1 MVMAAA
7 YEILCVPVLSDNY
20 VWLLRDGESGAVAV
34 IDPGEAG
41 PVIEAAEAK
50 GWAITQILNTHW
62 HPDHVGGNAA
72 VKASTGA
79 SITGPAAEADRIPEL
94 DRLVGEG
101 DRVSVGS
108 LEAEVWEVPAHTAGH
123 IGYLFREAG
132 IIFVGDTM
140 FAMGCGR
147 LFEGT
152 AEQMF
157 TALQRI
163 AALPEDTLVFGAH
176 EYTSG
181 NARFAAHVEPGN
193 ADIAARVIEV
203 AELRAQD
210 IPTLPTIVGAERQT
224 NPFVR
229 AADAAA
235 LARLRSMKDAFQ

>member
-1 MVMAAA
+1 MASA

-34 IDPGEAG
+34 IDPGEAE
-41 PVIEAAEAK
+41 PVIEAAAAK
-50 GWAITQILNTHW
+50 GWAISQILNTHW

-72 VKASTGA
+72 VKAATGA
-79 SITGPAAEADRIPEL
+79 PITGPAAEADRIPGL
-94 DRLVGEG
+94 DRLVREG
-101 DRVSVGS
+101 DRASVGS

-123 IGYLFREAG
+123 IAYHFPDAG

-152 AEQMF
+152 AGQMF

-163 AALPEDTLVFGAH
+163 AALPDETLVFGAH

-181 NARFAAHVEPGN
+181 NARFAAHVEPDN
-193 ADIAARVIEV
+193 ADIATRVSEV
-203 AELRAQD
+203 AGLRAED
-210 IPTLPTIVGAERQT
+210 IPTLPTSVGAERQT

-229 AADAAA
+229 AADASE